1 MAAEEKPEWL
11 TDTELSWRAN
21 QLFFD
26 HMDMSVIEVN
36 LNTETYN
43 LFSEFLADVYTI
55 HHNVA
60 IFHGSKCFEYHKQL
74 FFWKNLKLTLSLFL
88 ISKKREKLARPHGC
102 GTQRVNTSCKWSL

>member
-1 MAAEEKPEWL
+1 MMASEEKPEWL
-11 TDTELSWRAN
+11 TDTELTWRAN

-26 HMDMSVIEVN
+26 HMDMCVIEVN

-60 IFHGSKCFEYHKQL
+60 IFHGSKCYCYHLIFNSRFL
-74 FFWKNLKLTLSLFL
+74 FFILL
-88 ISKKREKLARPHGC
+88 
-102 GTQRVNTSCKWSL
+102 

>member
-1 MAAEEKPEWL
+1 MAQDEKPEWL
-11 TDTELSWRAN
+11 TDTELTWRAS
-21 QLFFD
+21 QLFYD

-60 IFHGSKCFEYHKQL
+60 IFHGGEF
-74 FFWKNLKLTLSLFL
+74 
-88 ISKKREKLARPHGC
+88 
-102 GTQRVNTSCKWSL
+102 